1 MIRANEKGFTLI
13 ELLVVIA
20 IIGLL
25 ATISVVILNGARQK
39 GRDAKRVSDVNVM
52 RAALEQYWLEK
63 AAYPSANTPIDLG
76 VGDASVLTS
85 NGFEAVPTG
94 NVYLARVPIGA
105 SSGEFYKYVSTIQ
118 AGYSIQFTT
127 EQATAYGPAG
137 TYYSH
142 ASGVDTDP
150 ASK

>member
-1 MIRANEKGFTLI
+1 MYSERRDGFTLI

-25 ATISVVILNGARQK
+25 ATISVVMLNSARQK
-39 GRDAKRVSDVNVM
+39 GRDAKRVSDVNVL
-52 RAALEQYWLEK
+52 RAGLEQYWLEK
-63 AAYPSANTPIDLG
+63 AAYPSANTAVDLG

-85 NGFEAVPTG
+85 NGFEALPTG
-94 NVYLARVPIGA
+94 NVYLARVPVGPG
-105 SSGEFYKYVSTIQ
+105 SGELYKYVSTIQ
-118 AGYSIQFTT
+118 TGYSIQFTT
-127 EQATAYGPAG
+127 EQITTYGPAG

-142 ASGVDTDP
+142 SSGVDTDP